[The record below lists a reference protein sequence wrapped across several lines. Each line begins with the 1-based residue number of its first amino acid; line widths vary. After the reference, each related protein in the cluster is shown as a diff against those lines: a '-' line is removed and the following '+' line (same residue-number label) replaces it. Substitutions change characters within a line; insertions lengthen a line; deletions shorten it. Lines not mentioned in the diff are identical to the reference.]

1 MFKKSVGI
9 FLGAAMSLSLA
20 ACGSSATT
28 ATTAAATEGSAAA
41 TEAASS
47 DSSAKDASSTDFP
60 TKTMTIV
67 CPYGAGGGTDLA
79 LRILAECGQDV
90 FGQTINV
97 ENKTGGSGTVGL
109 TEALNAA
116 PDGYTLGTASVDLIT
131 LPLLGLAPEE
141 VTRDAF
147 DPICVINGEPAA
159 IIVKKDAKWDTL
171 EDFINDAKEN
181 PGSIQIANAGMGNIW
196 HLAMIGVELKTDAKF
211 THVPF
216 SDGTSQALAAVLGGH
231 VNAIACSPA
240 EADSNIQN
248 GDLKILGVAA
258 DERMERYPDV
268 PTFKES
274 GIDLTIMALR
284 GLCVNKNVPDDVKQ
298 VLKDGFK
305 ETINSDKCKE
315 KVEAANMTYLPLDA
329 DETNKMLDDMSGNF
343 EDIIDAYL
351 KSAQ

>member
-1 MFKKSVGI
+1 MFRKSVGI
-9 FLGAAMSLSLA
+9 LLGAAMTLSLA
-20 ACGSSATT
+20 ACGSSGNTT
-28 ATTAAATEGSAAA
+28 TTAAAPADSAAA
-41 TEAASS
+41 TEASS
-47 DSSAKDASSTDFP
+47 GAAGNAASSTDFP
-60 TKTMTIV
+60 SKTMTIV

-159 IIVKKDAKWDTL
+159 IIVNKDAKWDTL

-196 HLAMIGVELKTDAKF
+196 HLAMIGVELKTDAQF

-231 VNAIACSPA
+231 VDAIACSPA

>member
-1 MFKKSVGI
+1 MFKKSVSI
-9 FLGAAMSLSLA
+9 LLGVAMSLSLV
-20 ACGSSATT
+20 ACSSSGTT
-28 ATTAAATEGSAAA
+28 ATTAAATEGSAA

-47 DSSAKDASSTDFP
+47 DTSASSTDFP

-79 LRILAECGQDV
+79 LRILAECGQDT

-147 DPICVINGEPAA
+147 DPICVVNGEPAA
-159 IIVKKDAKWDTL
+159 IIVSKDAKWNTL
-171 EDFINDAKEN
+171 EEFVEDAKAN
-181 PGSIQIANAGMGNIW
+181 PSTIQIANAGMGNIW
-196 HLAMIGVELKTDAKF
+196 HLAMIGVELKTGAQF

-231 VNAIACSPA
+231 VDAIACSPA

-248 GDLKILGVAA
+248 GDLRILGVAA

-305 ETINSDKCKE
+305 EVIESDKCKE